1 MRKTV
6 IAVASLSALTLFPTF
21 ALAQNRTAVG
31 VGTGAV
37 AGAVVG
43 GPVGAAVGGVIGGII
58 GANTGRGHY
67 RVYRHDRKPV
77 YTSYRNRDRSARYP
91 ARRTVPQRRHDLLP
105 LG

>member
-6 IAVASLSALTLFPTF
+6 IAFASLSALTLFPTF

-37 AGAVVG
+37 AGAIVG
-43 GPVGAAVGGVIGGII
+43 GPVGAAVGGVIGGVI

-67 RVYRHDRKPV
+67 RAYRHYRKPT
-77 YTSYRNRDRSARYP
+77 YTSYRNRDRSVRQPTRAL
-91 ARRTVPQRRHDLLP
+91 PQRRRDLLP